1 MFPLSYHLQHTH
13 TLIAHIT
20 SLLSSFHF
28 TFEITIV
35 YSYPFRPYY
44 HGYPMVRGSLI
55 KSQSVDVQA
64 NSSHGRKWPEIEKEH
79 KNKAYA
85 VNTITCPD
93 LCAHLQ
99 IRPGK

>member
-1 MFPLSYHLQHTH
+1 
-13 TLIAHIT
+13 
-20 SLLSSFHF
+20 
-28 TFEITIV
+28 
-35 YSYPFRPYY
+35 
-44 HGYPMVRGSLI
+44 MVRGSLI

-93 LCAHLQ
+93 PCAHLQ